1 MVKIRKK
8 DPDFTILLTTLI
20 LLAIGLVMI
29 FSASYIIAEESRGDP
44 FFFLRRQT
52 FWILLGLGGMFF
64 FANFSYWKLRKLA
77 PLFIIFSFILLIA
90 IYIPGVGVEINY
102 ARRWIGIGGFTFQ
115 PAEFTK
121 FSMVIFTAAYLSSK
135 RVRLHDFWSSSFVP
149 LLIMGLSFLL
159 ILKQPD
165 LGTALAIAMTTVLII
180 FSAGIPLKHL
190 LTVGGVALPA
200 LIYFMVSEEYRLKR
214 LMSFR
219 DPWADELGTGYQLI
233 QSLYALG
240 SGRIFGVGL
249 GRSRQK
255 LYYLPE
261 PQNDFIFAV
270 IAEELGL
277 IGGIV
282 VILLFFMLMWRG
294 FKISLTAPD
303 LFGSLL
309 AVGLTMMIGLQVL
322 VNIGVVTGSIP
333 VTGIN
338 LPLISAGGSSVFFTL
353 CAVGVILNISRY

>member
-102 ARRWIGIGGFTFQ
+102 ARRWIGIGGITFQ

-121 FSMVIFTAAYLSSK
+121 FSIVIFTAAYLSSK
-135 RVRLHDFWSSSFVP
+135 RVRLQDFWSSSFVP

-165 LGTALAIAMTTVLII
+165 LGTALAIAMTTMLII
-180 FSAGIPLKHL
+180 FSAGVPLKHL
-190 LTVGGVALPA
+190 LAVSSVALPA
-200 LIYFMVSEEYRLKR
+200 LIYFMVSKEYRLK
-214 LMSFR
+214 
-219 DPWADELGTGYQLI
+219 
-233 QSLYALG
+233 
-240 SGRIFGVGL
+240 
-249 GRSRQK
+249 
-255 LYYLPE
+255 
-261 PQNDFIFAV
+261 
-270 IAEELGL
+270 
-277 IGGIV
+277 
-282 VILLFFMLMWRG
+282 
-294 FKISLTAPD
+294 
-303 LFGSLL
+303 
-309 AVGLTMMIGLQVL
+309 
-322 VNIGVVTGSIP
+322 
-333 VTGIN
+333 
-338 LPLISAGGSSVFFTL
+338 
-353 CAVGVILNISRY
+353 